1 MDEIVFVMEDVDA
14 ASNVVYAR
22 DGARPGVPAVPDGE
36 PIHSGADVLG
46 GDHLDPTST
55 ADTSEPQNDSST
67 SGSTLSVPAAVRTAS
82 APAWRATSG
91 ATLRTSSGGNEP
103 SLISEERKAGILR
116 EMARW
121 DAEDDRA
128 YELPFKAQI
137 ARFFKQAE
145 VRAVVFL
152 ETDGPF
158 FFFFFFCEVG
168 CGCVP
173 TATGLGAGRTCSP
186 VVLFALRRAMSFIN
200 ALFHFTHG
208 VPLCGCV
215 HRH

>member
-46 GDHLDPTST
+46 GDHVDPTST

-158 FFFFFFCEVG
+158 FLVFLRSRLRLCSNRH
-168 CGCVP
+168 
-173 TATGLGAGRTCSP
+173 GAGRTCSP

>member
-158 FFFFFFCEVG
+158 FFGFFAKSVAVVFQPPRGSGRVG
-168 CGCVP
+168 HVR
-173 TATGLGAGRTCSP
+173 LWYCSHCAAQCP
-186 VVLFALRRAMSFIN
+186 S
-200 ALFHFTHG
+200 
-208 VPLCGCV
+208 
-215 HRH
+215 